1 MQKKIFRA
9 LLDYLPTAI
18 TALLAIVTLIL
29 YATVVP
35 EHAASDYVVICLV
48 PLVPLA
54 LTFINRRWNMGVP
67 RYLIVLVCLHLV
79 LSADAGT
86 AMGLYTLLSWWD
98 LMIHGF
104 FGFLGC
110 AFFYYLYF
118 RFEKQ
123 PPKPLHYIVFVL
135 LTISLAGIW
144 EIYEFVADLLL
155 HSDMQCVEDALAS
168 GISPLTDT
176 ITDILIAI
184 AGAVLFFAVL
194 FLKKAFLARHKA
206 TPDNESDC

>member
-1 MQKKIFRA
+1 MQKKFFRA
-9 LLDYLPTAI
+9 FLDYLPAIVTAVL
-18 TALLAIVTLIL
+18 TIVTLIL
-29 YATVVP
+29 YATVIE
-35 EHAASDYVVICLV
+35 EHEVSDYVVVSLM
-48 PLVPLA
+48 PLVPSA
-54 LTFINRRWNMGVP
+54 LIFINCRWNMGIP
-67 RYLIVLVCLHLV
+67 RYLIILVCLHLI

-144 EIYEFVADLLL
+144 EMYEFLADLLL
-155 HSDMQCVEDALAS
+155 HSDMQCVEDALMQ

-176 ITDILIAI
+176 ITDMMIAV
-184 AGAVLFFAVL
+184 AGAVLFYAVL
-194 FLKKAFLARHKA
+194 LIKKIFPMKKEG
-206 TPDNESDC
+206 TSDGIDAP